1 MKQVINKHRKT
12 AQKVSFYVFDWCLDL
27 LFPCVEFP
35 VLVSSFQAP
44 SSLVT
49 LFSFSFGRA
58 SVILDVLFD
67 ELLGNGLLTVEA
79 DSDGGCTSDLSN
91 LTGLLVFAVTEPFSE
106 EILLLNVDKGASGVL
121 GESL

>member
-1 MKQVINKHRKT
+1 VKQFINKHRKT

-27 LFPCVEFP
+27 LFPCVEFSRRCFI
-35 VLVSSFQAP
+35 VSFA
-44 SSLVT
+44 SLVT
-49 LFSFSFGRA
+49 LSQFSFGGA

-79 DSDGGCTSDLSN
+79 DSDGGCTSHLSN

-106 EILLLNVDKGASGVL
+106 EVLLLNVDKGASGVL